1 MNLLLLLL
9 SFLLCFLFLLFSNI
23 LGDNSRIQKWH
34 WDISWPKL
42 DDSRVARLVRMSKLK
57 ADIRYLP
64 TRYYIAL
71 STLHA
76 NLID

>member
-34 WDISWPKL
+34 WGISWPKL

-57 ADIRYLP
+57 ADIRYLI
-64 TRYYIAL
+64 TRYYISL
-71 STLHA
+71 STLRA
-76 NLID
+76 NLIG